1 MEERT
6 AIACLKRGDIGGLEV
21 LVRRYQVQAAR
32 TAYLIVRDRA
42 LAEDIAQA
50 AFVKA
55 YEKIGRFD
63 PERPF
68 GPWFMR
74 IIVNDAVKAA
84 SRRERTVPLE
94 TGGPEMMFSEA
105 GFEIAEQFET
115 RQRIWEAL
123 EKLPPAQRAVIVQK
137 YYLGMSEAEM
147 AESGASPPGT
157 IKWRLHAARKRLAKS
172 LRPWFLASS
181 PPRKQPALIGAVT
194 TSPEREEDHE

>member
-6 AIACLKRGDIGGLEV
+6 AITRLKRGDIGGLEV

-50 AFVKA
+50 AFVKS
-55 YEKIGRFD
+55 YEKIARFD

-84 SRRERTVPLE
+84 SRRERTVSLDGAGSGVEDFLSDPHE
-94 TGGPEMMFSEA
+94 HAERSES
-105 GFEIAEQFET
+105 
-115 RQRIWEAL
+115 RRRVWSAL

-147 AESGASPPGT
+147 SKAGASPSGT
-157 IKWRLHAARKRLAKS
+157 IKWRLHAARKRLADI
-172 LRPWFLASS
+172 LRPRLAAS
-181 PPRKQPALIGAVT
+181 PRREPVLS
-194 TSPEREEDHE
+194 TSPEREEENE